1 MLKFLT
7 TTTALLA
14 AAPALAAMV
23 TPEEAREATIRVMR
37 EDPAYFEKLKA
48 EISTGLTPDDLT
60 CAETT
65 PCAPGDLMLTPGGIA
80 VRLSEGGN
88 IYPVSRA
95 EAGAPVVMA
104 QAEAPA
110 EPEAVEAAPAD
121 EPLSPIEQAI
131 TPAVPEAAPVEEE
144 AEITPDPSP
153 LPEPEPAAATEA
165 PIEDA
170 MIGSPPFAPDVL
182 PETAAD
188 SAAGSVPA
196 HEEALSAAPAT
207 PALESPPLADYRV
220 PEDLAG
226 QVREDM
232 PAEGQQAL
240 TIEQGEEAAAD
251 AAEAAALE
259 RILTDAAEPPP
270 VAPETADPAPV
281 ISEPA
286 APMEPE
292 GRRAPTDEEMA
303 KALEEQKA
311 LSEPADLAEPVVP
324 AAPEAVIE
332 TPAEP
337 AAVPAD
343 PAPPA
348 PVVEALADEEAA
360 EVETVSVTEEQARSS
375 SEDFGNRVSASRDDG
390 RLAENALFG
399 LAGFALGQALQ
410 DRSVVTLNSGDRV
423 VITTPEGEQRV
434 IKDQDAVLVRPG
446 YEVSTETYPD
456 GSTRRTVTRPDG
468 SRVVT
473 VRSADLRVLYRRVIE
488 ADGTQIV
495 LIDQTAEPQPV
506 DVKRLPPPVA
516 PVIVTPTTEEDLRR
530 ALLTVAPVQRV
541 FSLDQVLTIH
551 QVRDLAAP
559 VAVPNITF
567 ATGSAAIPPENARS
581 LVDLGNVIRAMIAA
595 DPRELFLIEGH
606 TDTVGNDAA
615 NLALSDRRAE
625 SVAKALVE
633 YFDVP
638 AENLIVQGYGERF
651 LLVPQEGDIRE
662 NRRASVRR
670 ITDLVISR

>member
-14 AAPALAAMV
+14 AAPALAAMSS
-23 TPEEAREATIRVMR
+23 PDEAREATIRIMQ
-37 EDPAYFEKLKA
+37 EDPAYFEQLKS
-48 EISTGLTPDDLT
+48 ELSTGLTPADLI
-60 CAETT
+60 CAD
-65 PCAPGDLMLTPGGIA
+65 PAVCAPGDVMLTPGGVA
-80 VRLSEGGN
+80 VRLAEGGS
-88 IYPVSRA
+88 IYPVSRD
-95 EAGAPVVMA
+95 EVGQQVMLT
-104 QAEAPA
+104 QAEAP
-110 EPEAVEAAPAD
+110 VEAEILPVEPAE
-121 EPLSPIEQAI
+121 EPLTPFEQAI
-131 TPAVPEAAPVEEE
+131 TPAVPEATRAEEE
-144 AEITPDPSP
+144 P
-153 LPEPEPAAATEA
+153 LIDTLPAIDPEPVLDEVEDPVAEEPVAGPPLA
-165 PIEDA
+165 PIDGYEKPMSA
-170 MIGSPPFAPDVL
+170 EPELTDV
-182 PETAAD
+182 
-188 SAAGSVPA
+188 S
-196 HEEALSAAPAT
+196 
-207 PALESPPLADYRV
+207 PALEDPPLAEYRV

-226 QVREDM
+226 PVRDL
-232 PAEGQQAL
+232 PAPDEQQDAA
-240 TIEQGEEAAAD
+240 IEAGEQAAAD

-259 RILTDAAEPPP
+259 RILTEQAAPDAAATTE
-270 VAPETADPAPV
+270 PV
-281 ISEPA
+281 ISD
-286 APMEPE
+286 EPE
-292 GRRAPTDEEMA
+292 GRRAPTDEEIA
-303 KALEEQKA
+303 RAVEEQKFWEEEQET
-311 LSEPADLAEPVVP
+311 LPVDVVEPAPPIAEPVITEP
-324 AAPEAVIE
+324 ALPEIAAPALPVE
-332 TPAEP
+332 TVPSAE
-337 AAVPAD
+337 VPVD

-348 PVVEALADEEAA
+348 AVVEALAEQGVA
-360 EVETVSVTEEQARSS
+360 EVETVTVSETDARSS
-375 SEDFGNRVSASRDDG
+375 AEDFGNRVSAQRDDS

-399 LAGFALGQALQ
+399 LAGFAIGQALQ

-423 VITTPEGEQRV
+423 IITTPEGEQRV
-434 IKDQDAVLVRPG
+434 IKDQDALLVQPG
-446 YEVSTETYPD
+446 YEVSTETYAD

-495 LIDQTAEPQPV
+495 LIDQTAEPETV
-506 DVKRLPPPVA
+506 DVTRLPPPVA
-516 PVIVTPTTEEDLRR
+516 PIVVAPSTAEELRR
-530 ALLTVAPVQRV
+530 ALLTVAPVERV

-567 ATGSAAIPPENARS
+567 ATASAAIPPENARS
-581 LVDLGNVIRAMIAA
+581 LLDLGNVIRAMIAA